1 MFKKLFPIIIASA
14 IFLTAFALLR
24 PAPSRMVAVAARDL
38 KAGHVLGEQDIELQ
52 SIPAEI
58 LAEDVV
64 SDESLVLGQPLRID
78 RGKGDVVRLS
88 QLGNLVKLEAN
99 ERAISVR
106 ITDANGVSGLL
117 TPGQLVGVI
126 ATIPHSSSNTEV
138 SGTFSKATIEKL
150 RVLYIDPRFAA
161 SQDANVVPAEATPV
175 GISGMS
181 GLNTD
186 ERAREGSVILA
197 VPTDLQTIFYDFSAT
212 GAISESCSVNAL
224 ELLAALS
231 YTDGASVTLYLMP
244 QENPS
249 EFSSPG
255 LWLPDLIR
263 TPFPTATPTPLG
275 TPSPTTQTPAV
286 TATIVP

>member
-1 MFKKLFPIIIASA
+1 MFKKLLPIILAVL
-14 IFLTAFALLR
+14 IFFVAFGITR
-24 PAPSRMVAVAARDL
+24 PAPSRMVAVAAHDL
-38 KAGHVLGEQDIELQ
+38 KAGHVILEQDIELQ
-52 SIPAEI
+52 AVPAEI
-58 LAEDVV
+58 LADDVV
-64 SDESLVLGQPLRID
+64 SDEALVIGQPLRID
-78 RGKGDVVRLS
+78 RGKGDVIRQS

-126 ATIPHSSSNTEV
+126 ATIPQDNTET

-150 RVLYIDPRFAA
+150 RVLYIDPRFSA
-161 SQDANVVPAEATPV
+161 SQDANVVPAEETPV

-197 VPTDLQTIFYDFSAT
+197 VPTDLQTIFYDFSST
-212 GAISESCSVNAL
+212 GAISESRSVNAL

-249 EFSSPG
+249 KFSSPG

-275 TPSPTTQTPAV
+275 TPGPTTQTPAV
-286 TATIVP
+286 TATKVP

>member
-1 MFKKLFPIIIASA
+1 MFKKLFPIIVAVL
-14 IFLTAFALLR
+14 IFFVAFAITR

-38 KAGHVLGEQDIELQ
+38 KAGHVILEQDIELQ
-52 SIPAEI
+52 SVPAEI
-58 LAEDVV
+58 LAQDAVADAALVV
-64 SDESLVLGQPLRID
+64 GQPLRID
-78 RGKGDVVRLS
+78 RGKGDVIRQS

-126 ATIPHSSSNTEV
+126 ATIPQDNTEA

-161 SQDANVVPAEATPV
+161 SQDANVVPDDATPV

-186 ERAREGSVILA
+186 ERAREGSLILA

-212 GAISESCSVNAL
+212 GAISESRSVNAL

-275 TPSPTTQTPAV
+275 TPGPATQTPVV
-286 TATIVP
+286 TATVVP

>member
-1 MFKKLFPIIIASA
+1 MFRKLFPIILAVV
-14 IFLTAFALLR
+14 IFLVAFAITR

-38 KAGHVLGEQDIELQ
+38 KAGHVIGEQDIELQ
-52 SIPAEI
+52 SVPAEI

-64 SDESLVLGQPLRID
+64 SDEALVMGQPLRID
-78 RGKGDVVRLS
+78 RGKGDVIRLS

-117 TPGQLVGVI
+117 TPRQLVGVI
-126 ATIPHSSSNTEV
+126 ATIPQDNTET

-161 SQDANVVPAEATPV
+161 SQDANVVPAEATPA

-197 VPTDLQTIFYDFSAT
+197 VPTDLQTIFYDFSST
-212 GAISESCSVNAL
+212 GAISESRSVNAL

-249 EFSSPG
+249 KFSSPG

-275 TPSPTTQTPAV
+275 TPGPTTQTPAV
-286 TATIVP
+286 TATKVP

>member
-1 MFKKLFPIIIASA
+1 MKKLFPIVIAA
-14 IFLTAFALLR
+14 IVFLIAFAVLR
-24 PAPSRMVAVAARDL
+24 PAPSQLVVVAAHDL
-38 KAGHVLGEQDIELQ
+38 KGGHVLAEQDIELKAV
-52 SIPAEI
+52 PAEI

-64 SDESLVLGQPLRID
+64 TDATLVIGQPLRID
-78 RGKGDVVRLS
+78 RGKGDVIRNS
-88 QLGNLVKLEAN
+88 HIGNLITLQPN
-99 ERAISVR
+99 ERAIAVK
-106 ITDANGVSGLL
+106 ITDGNGVSGLL
-117 TPGQLVGVI
+117 TPGQTVGVI
-126 ATIPHSSSNTEV
+126 ATIPQNNSDI
-138 SGTFSKATIEKL
+138 SGTFSKSTIEGL
-150 RVLYIDPRFAA
+150 RVLYIDPRFSA

-175 GISGMS
+175 GVSGLS

-212 GAISESCSVNAL
+212 GAISESRSVNAL

-275 TPSPTTQTPAV
+275 TPGPTTQTPAV
-286 TATIVP
+286 TATKVP

>member
-1 MFKKLFPIIIASA
+1 MFKKLFPIIIAA
-14 IFLTAFALLR
+14 VVFFIAFALLR
-24 PAPSRMVAVAARDL
+24 PAPSRMVAVATHDL
-38 KAGHVLGEQDIELQ
+38 KAGHVILEQDIELQ
-52 SIPAEI
+52 TVPAEI

-64 SDESLVLGQPLRID
+64 TDETLILGQPLRID
-78 RGKGDVVRLS
+78 RGKGDVIRMS
-88 QLGNLVKLEAN
+88 QIGNLVTLQAN

-106 ITDANGVSGLL
+106 ITDQNGVSGLL

-126 ATIPHSSSNTEV
+126 ATIPQDNTEV
-138 SGTFSKATIEKL
+138 SGTFSKATIEGL

-161 SQDANVVPAEATPV
+161 SQEANVVPAESTPV

-197 VPTDLQTIFYDFSAT
+197 VPTDLQTVFYDFSAT
-212 GAISESCSVNAL
+212 GAISESRNVNAL
-224 ELLAALS
+224 ELLAALGF
-231 YTDGASVTLYLMP
+231 TDGASVTLYLMP

-249 EFSSPG
+249 EFTSPG

-263 TPFPTATPTPLG
+263 TPFPTATATPLG
-275 TPSPTTQTPAV
+275 TPGPVTQTP
-286 TATIVP
+286 TATTVP

>member
-1 MFKKLFPIIIASA
+1 MFKKLFPIIVAA
-14 IFLTAFALLR
+14 VIFFIAFAILR
-24 PAPSRMVAVAARDL
+24 PAPSRMVAIAARDL
-38 KAGHVLGEQDIELQ
+38 KAGHAIREDDIELQ
-52 SIPAEI
+52 SVPAEI

-64 SDESLVLGQPLRID
+64 ADKSLVIGQPLRID
-78 RGKGDVVRLS
+78 RGKGDVIRMS
-88 QLGNLVKLEAN
+88 QLGNLVTLQAN

-106 ITDANGVSGLL
+106 ITDQNGVSGLL
-117 TPGQLVGVI
+117 TPGQMVGVVAI
-126 ATIPHSSSNTEV
+126 IPHSSSNTEM
-138 SGTFSKATIEKL
+138 SGTFSKSTIEGL

-161 SQDANVVPAEATPV
+161 SQDANVVPAEATPS
-175 GISGMS
+175 GGLSGMS

-197 VPTDLQTIFYDFSAT
+197 VPTDLQTVFYDYSAT
-212 GAISESCSVNAL
+212 GGVSETRRVNAL

-244 QENPS
+244 QEESS

-263 TPFPTATPTPLG
+263 TPLPTVTPTPLG
-275 TPSPTTQTPAV
+275 TPGPETLTP
-286 TATIVP
+286 TATAVP

>member
-1 MFKKLFPIIIASA
+1 MFRKLFPIILAVV
-14 IFLTAFALLR
+14 IFLVAFAITR

-38 KAGHVLGEQDIELQ
+38 KAGHVILEQDIELQ
-52 SIPAEI
+52 SVPAEI

-64 SDESLVLGQPLRID
+64 SDEALVMGQPLRID
-78 RGKGDVVRLS
+78 RGKGDVIRLS

-126 ATIPHSSSNTEV
+126 ATIPQDNTEV

-161 SQDANVVPAEATPV
+161 SQDANVVPAEETPV

-212 GAISESCSVNAL
+212 GAISESRSVNAL

-231 YTDGASVTLYLMP
+231 YTNGASVTLYLMP

-263 TPFPTATPTPLG
+263 TPLPTATPTPLG
-275 TPSPTTQTPAV
+275 TPGPATQTPAI
-286 TATIVP
+286 TATTVP